1 MYSVIPQTTRV
12 ALLAGGISGERE
24 ISLASGQG
32 AAQALQEAGFLVT
45 VLDPADKNDLKTLIE
60 GPFDVAFVC
69 LHGKYGEDGTI
80 QGLLEIIGLP
90 YIGSNVWSSAL
101 AIDKAKSKL
110 FYERAGIPTPKAIN
124 LHSAE
129 EKSVAALLAYV
140 GNRCVV
146 KPSTEGSALGV
157 FIVEGEEQV
166 REAIDKAFAIDTEVL
181 VETFV
186 AGTELTV
193 AVLGN
198 ENPVALPIIEIVPI
212 NEFYDY
218 ESKYAPGGSKH
229 ICPAHIS
236 DQATKR
242 VQDLAVAA
250 HKTLECS
257 GISRTDIIM
266 DDAGE
271 CWVLETNTI
280 PGMTGTSLL
289 PDAGRAAGIEF
300 PELCTRLVQLA
311 LERAH
316 KSA

>member
-124 LHSAE
+124 LRSAE
-129 EKSVAALLAYV
+129 EKSVASLLAYV

-157 FIVEGEEQV
+157 FIVEGEAQV
-166 REAIDKAFAIDTEVL
+166 RDAIDKAFAIDTEVL

-229 ICPAHIS
+229 ICPANIS
-236 DQATKR
+236 AQATKR

-316 KSA
+316 KND

>member
-1 MYSVIPQTTRV
+1 
-12 ALLAGGISGERE
+12 
-24 ISLASGQG
+24 
-32 AAQALQEAGFLVT
+32 
-45 VLDPADKNDLKTLIE
+45 
-60 GPFDVAFVC
+60 
-69 LHGKYGEDGTI
+69 
-80 QGLLEIIGLP
+80 
-90 YIGSNVWSSAL
+90 
-101 AIDKAKSKL
+101 
-110 FYERAGIPTPKAIN
+110 TPKAIN

-157 FIVEGEEQV
+157 FIVEGEAQV
-166 REAIDKAFAIDTEVL
+166 RDAIDKAFAIDTEVL

>member
-45 VLDPADKNDLKTLIE
+45 VLDPADKKDLKTLIE
-60 GPFDVAFVC
+60 GPFDVAFIC

-129 EKSVAALLAYV
+129 EKSVASLLAYV

-157 FIVEGEEQV
+157 FIVEGEAQV

-181 VETFV
+181 VEAFV

-236 DQATKR
+236 AQATKR

-316 KSA
+316 KND

>member
-316 KSA
+316 KNA